1 MENLYPVIRNAA
13 RALIVKDERVLL
25 LRKVGGSRGERFA
38 LPGGAQDVG
47 EILEAA
53 LQRECLEEIG
63 TEVQIE
69 ALLYVADFFKLRDM
83 EPPSYKH
90 LVEFI
95 FRCRVP
101 DDYTP
106 SNGPHPDR
114 SQVEVV
120 WMPLSSLDRITLYP
134 SAMASCLTRAQL
146 TDGGAVYLGLID

>member
-13 RALIVKDERVLL
+13 RALIIKENRVLL
-25 LRKVGGSRGERFA
+25 LRKAGGSRGERFA

-47 EILEAA
+47 EILENA

-63 TEVQIE
+63 VEVQIE
-69 ALLYVADFFKLRDM
+69 ALVHVADFFKLRDS
-83 EPPSYKH
+83 EPLSHKH

-106 SNGPHPDR
+106 GNGPKPDR

-120 WMPLSSLDRITLYP
+120 WMPLASLDSISLYP
-134 SAMASCLTRAQL
+134 SSMASILRNTQL
-146 TDGGAVYLGLID
+146 TADGTVYLGLID

>member
-1 MENLYPVIRNAA
+1 M
-13 RALIVKDERVLL
+13 L
-25 LRKVGGSRGERFA
+25 LRKTGGVRGERFA

-47 EILEAA
+47 EILEDA

-63 TEVQIE
+63 VGVQIE
-69 ALLYVADFFKLRDM
+69 SLLFVADFFKCRDT
-83 EPPSYKH
+83 EPVSHKH

-106 SNGPHPDR
+106 GNGPKPDR

-120 WMPLSSLDRITLYP
+120 WMPLASLDTISLYP
-134 SAMASCLTRAQL
+134 SSMASILRSAQNAA
-146 TDGGAVYLGLID
+146 DGTVYLGLID